1 MRRSESLVKM
11 ACTGLTL
18 IAFSG
23 TAGAVDVSAIEKR
36 RLFEPTEAELRQEAK
51 GRIYIFDGVSDADI
65 ARAMDEEF
73 ARVQSMMFI
82 RVKKTNE
89 NGEVLRNPDTGTAVV
104 QDDGC

>member
-1 MRRSESLVKM
+1 MKRILR
-11 ACTGLTL
+11 GLS
-18 IAFSG
+18 IA
-23 TAGAVDVSAIEKR
+23 TAAGIAQAADILEIEKR
-36 RLFEPTEAELRQEAK
+36 RLFDPTPAELRQEAK
-51 GRIYIFDGVSDADI
+51 GRIYIFDGLSDADI

-89 NGEVLRNPDTGTAVV
+89 NGEVLRNPDTGTVVV

>member
-1 MRRSESLVKM
+1 M

-36 RLFEPTEAELRQEAK
+36 RLFEPTEVELRKEAK

-89 NGEVLRNPDTGTAVV
+89 NGEVLKNPDTGTVVV